1 MKLFPDK
8 DKEKRKNFMKGG
20 LPVVLAV
27 VWAPIIWMA
36 LAAFLGPVM
45 ERVIGVWQLN
55 VAILAVA
62 TLLAMVGLIRLFK
75 LAGLKIFDKAG

>member
-1 MKLFPDK
+1 MKLFP

-27 VWAPIIWMA
+27 VWSPIIWMV
-36 LAAFLGPVM
+36 LAAFLGPAM
-45 ERVIGVWQLN
+45 ERVIGVWQVH
-55 VAILAVA
+55 VAILGVV
-62 TLLAMVGLIRLFK
+62 TLLAVAGLIRLFR